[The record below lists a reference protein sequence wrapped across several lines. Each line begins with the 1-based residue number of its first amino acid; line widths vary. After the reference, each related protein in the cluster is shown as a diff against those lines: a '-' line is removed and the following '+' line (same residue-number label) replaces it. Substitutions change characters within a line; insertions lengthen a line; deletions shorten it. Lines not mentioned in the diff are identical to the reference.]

1 MQKPNN
7 ANAKSVTE
15 RLLSR
20 IKDLSPD
27 ATVLVL
33 SVFVLLQI
41 FRLINF
47 FITSR
52 IAGSILVIPFQIVIF
67 LLPAYFFAKLKNPA
81 SPIDYISKL
90 RMKAP
95 RTHQIP
101 LILSGG
107 LTLVT
112 GCLLIGSLFNG
123 NGGASEGF
131 TLYNAFSSGTDF
143 GFFRAIFL
151 IIAYAVVPAVCEEL
165 VFRAILCR
173 EFEKYNVIFAIGAGS
188 VFFALLHF
196 NLSQFPVYLFSGIL
210 LALSMYA
217 TGTVAVP
224 MIMHLIYN
232 VAGLFG
238 QPFLNAFYEVTGGS
252 SGLFLF
258 VIFIVF
264 MLGAALFCSFAS
276 KSYLR
281 RAAHSSMPD
290 RPLLPS
296 PDALIN
302 AVSNVFLTPYS
313 IAAVCFYIVVLI
325 IYSVI

>member
-1 MQKPNN
+1 MQKSNN
-7 ANAKSVTE
+7 ADTKSVTE

-20 IKDLSPD
+20 VKDPTPD
-27 ATVLVL
+27 ATLLVL

-47 FITSR
+47 FITSKVV
-52 IAGSILVIPFQIVIF
+52 GSVLVIPFQIVIF
-67 LLPAYFFAKLKNPA
+67 LLPAYLFAKLKNPS
-81 SPIDYISKL
+81 SPIDYISRL
-90 RMKAP
+90 RMKYP
-95 RTHQIP
+95 RAHQIP
-101 LILSGG
+101 LMLSGAF
-107 LTLVT
+107 TLIT

-143 GFFRAIFL
+143 GFWRTIFL

-173 EFEKYNVIFAIGAGS
+173 EFEKHNVIFAIGASS

-217 TGTVAVP
+217 TGSVAVP

-258 VIFIVF
+258 VIFMAF

-281 RAAHSSMPD
+281 RAAYSRMPD
-290 RPLLPS
+290 RPLIPS
-296 PDALIN
+296 PDVLIN
-302 AVSNVFLTPYS
+302 SVSNVFLTPYS
-313 IAAVCFYIVVLI
+313 IAAVCFYIVVII
-325 IYSVI
+325 IYSVV

>member
-1 MQKPNN
+1 MQRSNN
-7 ANAKSVTE
+7 ADAKSVAE
-15 RLLSR
+15 KLLSR
-20 IKDLSPD
+20 IKDLTPD
-27 ATVLVL
+27 ATLLVL

-41 FRLINF
+41 FRLVNF
-47 FITSR
+47 FITSKT
-52 IAGSILVIPFQIVIF
+52 AGSILVIPFQLLIF
-67 LLPAYFFAKLKNPA
+67 LLPAYLFARLKNPR
-81 SPIDYISKL
+81 SPIDYISRL
-90 RMKAP
+90 RIKSP
-95 RTHQIP
+95 RVHQLP
-101 LILSGG
+101 LTLSGA
-107 LTLVT
+107 LALIS
-112 GCLLIGSLFNG
+112 GCLLIGSLFNS

-143 GFFRAIFL
+143 SFFRAIFL

-173 EFEKYNVIFAIGAGS
+173 EFEKYNVVFAIGASS

-196 NLSQFPVYLFSGIL
+196 NLSQFPIYLFSGIL

-217 TGTVAVP
+217 TGSVAVP
-224 MIMHLIYN
+224 MIMHMIYN

-258 VIFIVF
+258 VIFIAF

-281 RAAHSSMPD
+281 RASHSSMPD